1 MGEKVE
7 NGGQIFKEHL
17 INTQLSINV
26 KKKKKEIQHKLNKYE
41 SEETVFKKI
50 VNLSGGDIAQ
60 R

>member
-1 MGEKVE
+1 M
-7 NGGQIFKEHL
+7 L
-17 INTQLSINV
+17 